1 MREKFE
7 YFLVVILIK
16 LAKILPTNFLYFFFD
31 FLAKFAFFALKSRA
45 KIAIK
50 NLSLAYPQKSA
61 GEIKTLARENFCS
74 VAKTLTQT
82 LLFYHER
89 LDFSALIANKD
100 EALEKVKALKGDSK
114 NSILFFTAHFGNWE
128 VLAHFYGANGFPVA
142 VVGRRGNN
150 ELIEDRLVTPFRK
163 KYGNE
168 LIYKDDAM
176 RGLVERLRAG
186 KNVGILP
193 DQKPGGKNSLKTTF
207 FGRECYTTKTIASLY
222 LKFNP
227 VLIPVFARRMS
238 DGRYEIVIKDFT
250 PPSENLEKSQAEQF
264 ITQQCN
270 DIFEEVVRSA
280 PEQWFWMHNRW
291 KVD

>member
-1 MREKFE
+1 MREKLE
-7 YFLVVILIK
+7 YFIAVALIK
-16 LAKILPTNFLYFFFD
+16 LAKILPAKFLYFFFEM
-31 FLAKFAFFALKSRA
+31 LANLAFFALGSRA
-45 KIAIK
+45 KIAMK
-50 NLSLAYPQKSA
+50 NLSLAFPEKSA
-61 GEIKTLARENFCS
+61 SEIKTLAKENFRS
-74 VAKTLTQT
+74 IAKTLAQT
-82 LLFYHER
+82 VLFYHEK
-89 LDFSALIANKD
+89 LDFDALVANKD
-100 EALEKVKALKGDSK
+100 EALAKVAALSENGKK
-114 NSILFFTAHFGNWE
+114 SILFFTAHFGNWE
-128 VLAHFYGANGFPVA
+128 ILAHFYGANGFPVA

-176 RGLVERLRAG
+176 RGLVTRLKEG

-193 DQKPGGKNSLKTTF
+193 DQKPGAKNSLKTTF

-227 VLIPVFARRMS
+227 VLIPIFARRMK
-238 DGRYEIVIKDFT
+238 DGRYEIVIKDFV
-250 PPSENLEKSQAEQF
+250 PPQNLAKDEAEQF
-264 ITQQCN
+264 ITQKCN

-291 KVD
+291 KSD